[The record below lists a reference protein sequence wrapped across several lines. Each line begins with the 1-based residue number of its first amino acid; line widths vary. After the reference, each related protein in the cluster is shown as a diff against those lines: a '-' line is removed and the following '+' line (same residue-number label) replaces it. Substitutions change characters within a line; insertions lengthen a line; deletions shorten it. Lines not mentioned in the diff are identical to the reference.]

1 MYGTPLNSKQRKYGI
16 RDIIICLSL
25 FTLAFVL
32 MLNIKPENK
41 INMETKKIGAW
52 KKQTSK
58 GEVVSFTIEGK
69 RYSMWVNTY
78 KKEDKHP
85 DFNIVEDKPFNHET
99 KTQTSGAG
107 DLPF

>member
-1 MYGTPLNSKQRKYGI
+1 MQ
-16 RDIIICLSL
+16 
-25 FTLAFVL
+25 
-32 MLNIKPENK
+32 
-41 INMETKKIGAW
+41 TKKIGAW

-85 DFNIVEDKPFNHET
+85 DFNIIEDKPYNNENNT
-99 KTQTSGAG
+99 KTTEAG

>member
-1 MYGTPLNSKQRKYGI
+1 
-16 RDIIICLSL
+16 
-25 FTLAFVL
+25 
-32 MLNIKPENK
+32 
-41 INMETKKIGAW
+41 METKKIGAW

-58 GEVVSFTIEGK
+58 GEVISFTIEGK

-85 DFNIVEDKPFNHET
+85 DFNIIEDKPFNNENNT
-99 KTQTSGAG
+99 KTKEAG